1 MRREG
6 SNNSSPQNLV
16 EKKSIG
22 EKLALD
28 LEAEIMGRDVP
39 EVIASIESISEPEKK
54 KEILEKIIIS
64 FKTELEKLGK

>member
-6 SNNSSPQNLV
+6 SNNSSQNLA
-16 EKKSIG
+16 EKKLIG